1 MEKVVKVHVALCSSC
16 RRTCK
21 RSRDGLPG
29 NNNRISR
36 TNRFAPRYTTTPM
49 RNHRRTPKSCLPV
62 ETLRQLRPNVRDD
75 YTPRSDNTTDS
86 NRTPTTLHFMPP
98 SSTVASKVSCTI
110 CRPTSVARKRPPSPH
125 SFVSASAS
133 PTRLGTVQKT
143 RHWQELARK
152 RKQIYVSPRVA
163 VTRGVE
169 GFVGHGL
176 CTREAMEVCKTG
188 EVSLSETTVVLT
200 GFVYVF
206 TACPP

>member
-1 MEKVVKVHVALCSSC
+1 MAGVLLHDV
-16 RRTCK
+16 
-21 RSRDGLPG
+21 PI
-29 NNNRISR
+29 NR
-36 TNRFAPRYTTTPM
+36 
-49 RNHRRTPKSCLPV
+49 V
-62 ETLRQLRPNVRDD
+62 D
-75 YTPRSDNTTDS
+75 
-86 NRTPTTLHFMPP
+86 
-98 SSTVASKVSCTI
+98 TV
-110 CRPTSVARKRPPSPH
+110 RPPSPH
-125 SFVSASAS
+125 SFVPASAS
-133 PTRLGTVQKT
+133 PTQLGTVQKT
-143 RHWQELARK
+143 RHLQELARK